1 MFVEIDKTDMN
12 VIEIEKMIREA
23 IGKDGV
29 VSPDFAMDILSR
41 TNNTMNIR
49 KIVKNIE
56 KNCTTKEQLM
66 PYKEFIV
73 SCGDSRELSTDV
85 ANVLYDLAKKCGCE
99 DEFYSACYEK
109 PNLYSSYSEVI
120 VRSREEFEACK
131 DKHLPIYFAADKVD
145 LSFCDF
151 SGIEQIRYKD
161 GAKVSLRGAR
171 NLPKYLDVS
180 KCSEVDLSRC
190 DLNGVEQIMFS
201 DGVKVSLRETKNLP
215 VVLDLSMCSKV
226 DVTNADLRDVKEIRF
241 KDGADINFS
250 AAYEKAEKYSI
261 VMESSEKP
269 FVLDEDGAIIVHSR
283 EEFEAL
289 KGENLKVSFD
299 ADVVD
304 LRDCDLSKVE
314 TIKFKEG
321 AKVDLSYSNNLS
333 EHLDVSMCDKVDLS
347 KCDLSYVELK
357 FKEGAEVN
365 LSYSRLP
372 KDLDVSMCDKVDM
385 GGCDLE
391 GLNLKFKE
399 GAEVDLS
406 YSRLP
411 KDLDVSMCDKI
422 DLSMCD
428 LEELKLKFREG
439 AFVELRWAKNLPEVL
454 DLSMCDKVD
463 MGGCALSS
471 VKEIKFK
478 DKEQQMKFMK
488 GVENFNGKVIFDKDK
503 GGVGMVPPGHGGAE
517 M

>member
-1 MFVEIDKTDMN
+1 MFVEINKTDMN

-41 TNNTMNIR
+41 TNHFGLIK

-85 ANVLYDLAKKCGCE
+85 ANVLYDLAKKSGCE

-109 PNLYSSYSEVI
+109 PNLYSLYNEII

-145 LSFCDF
+145 LSSCDF
-151 SGIEQIRYKD
+151 NGVENMRFRD
-161 GAKVSLRGAR
+161 GAKVSLREAR
-171 NLPKYLDVS
+171 NLPKDLDVS
-180 KCSEVDLSRC
+180 MCSKVNLSRC
-190 DLNGVEQIMFS
+190 DLEGI
-201 DGVKVSLRETKNLP
+201 SLKFGEGAEIDLSTTVNLQKF
-215 VVLDLSMCSKV
+215 LDLSMCSKV
-226 DVTNADLRDVKEIRF
+226 DVTDADLRGVKEIRS

-250 AAYEKAEKYSI
+250 AAYEKAEKHSI
-261 VMESSEKP
+261 VMEGSEKP

-299 ADVVD
+299 ADMVD
-304 LRDCDLSKVE
+304 LSWCDLSKVE

-321 AKVDLSYSNNLS
+321 AKVDLSYSKNLP
-333 EHLDVSMCDKVDLS
+333 EHLDVSMCAKVDLS

-365 LSYSRLP
+365 LSYSKLP
-372 KDLDVSMCDKVDM
+372 
-385 GGCDLE
+385 
-391 GLNLKFKE
+391 
-399 GAEVDLS
+399 
-406 YSRLP
+406 R
-411 KDLDVSMCDKI
+411 DLDVSMCDKI

-428 LEELKLKFREG
+428 LEELKLKFSEG
-439 AFVELRWAKNLPEVL
+439 AEVNLGFSSNFSKDLDVSMCSRVDMRDC
-454 DLSMCDKVD
+454 DLSGVR
-463 MGGCALSS
+463 
-471 VKEIKFK
+471 VITFK
-478 DKEQQMKFMK
+478 DKEQEMKFMK
-488 GVENFNGKVIFDKDK
+488 GVENFDGKVTFVGNKSIT
-503 GGVGMVPPGHGGAE
+503 GMVPPGHGGAE